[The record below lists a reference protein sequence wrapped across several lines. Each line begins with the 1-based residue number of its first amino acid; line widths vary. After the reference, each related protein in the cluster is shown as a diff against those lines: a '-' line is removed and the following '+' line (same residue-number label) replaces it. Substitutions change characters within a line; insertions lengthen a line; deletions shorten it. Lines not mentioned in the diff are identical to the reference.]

1 MMQKRTLYL
10 SLLLV
15 SCLLFF
21 GFSYAS
27 AQNVKFQSKSVPRC
41 TDAVLNITVTS
52 PEQLSAF
59 EIVFEITGDFTG
71 TPAVVWAS
79 GFTGL
84 NNRIGPIVDG
94 NIYRMAAMKDDA
106 GDACIDATG
115 GVVVGTITVHAA
127 DICAGSINVIGA
139 TVNGGCCDAVTAST
153 GLVSCGLEAL
163 ATTITAGAVTINNQV
178 PTISCPGD
186 ITVHWGSPVQ
196 FDVTY
201 GDADMANGCETL
213 TFSVIEG
220 PGAINASGHYLWN
233 TGGDDVCDHTVS
245 IKITDKCGA
254 ADTCSLNICV
264 YNDPPVITH
273 DPADILFAVW
283 GITLTDQVIAS
294 DPDGGPNALTYG
306 LVSFDGPTY
315 FGTGFS
321 IDPATGVWTWD
332 IGDNSDYLGD
342 FELCLSVTDDAN
354 ICDPCSP
361 SNSDVACYMIHV
373 AGFAITIEKV
383 HHQLQGYNTTVGIYL
398 DSMFMPDVFTSDLIG
413 GFDFLIA
420 YDNSVLNF
428 VIAEPGELINDGK
441 FEYFTYRYGA
451 YGNCGSGCPSGLLR
465 VVGMRETNNGVVN
478 PYHITG
484 PGELVKLTFFV
495 SNDLTFEGSYIPIRF
510 FWIDC
515 GDNTLSDE
523 SGNWLYLGLKVYD
536 FEGNEIT
543 DPIEYGYSGPAA
555 SCFDTVYS
563 SDELFKNAPLGTI
576 IFRNGGIDIEDADSI
591 DARGDVNLNGVAY
604 EISDAVVFTNYF
616 IEGLA
621 AFTINPDGQK
631 AATEVNGDGYTL
643 TVADLV
649 YLIRVI
655 VGDAQPMPKV
665 NPAAYASFSSRG
677 NSISVETNTDIGGAL
692 FVFDGQVTPVLAANA
707 ANMRMDYGYDN
718 NTTRVLVVGWNEGDA
733 LSSGEVLQVTGDGTL
748 ISVEAAEY
756 NGAVLATTNK
766 VLPTDFALSQNYP
779 NPFNPNTAINLD
791 LPVASD
797 YRLSVINI
805 NGQTVAE
812 FAGHAEAGTVVI
824 NWDASGMAS
833 GIYFYK
839 AEAGTFK
846 ATKKMVLLK

>member
-59 EIVFEITGDFTG
+59 EIVFQISGDFTG
-71 TPAVVWAS
+71 TPTVAWAG

-106 GDACIDATG
+106 GDACVDATG
-115 GVVVGTITVHAA
+115 GVVVGTITVRAA
-127 DICAGSINVIGA
+127 DICAGTISVVGA

-153 GLVSCGLEAL
+153 GLVSCDLEAL
-163 ATTITAGAVTINNQV
+163 ATTITAGTVTINNQA
-178 PTISCPGD
+178 PTITCPGD
-186 ITVHWGSPVQ
+186 ITVHWGLPVQ
-196 FDVTY
+196 FGVTF
-201 GDADMANGCETL
+201 GDPDLVNSCETL

-220 PGAINASGHYLWN
+220 PGAINASGQYLWN
-233 TGGDDVCDHTVS
+233 TGGDDVCDRTVS
-245 IKITDKCGA
+245 IKVTDKCGS

-264 YNDPPVITH
+264 FNDPPAITH
-273 DPADILFAVW
+273 DPADILYAVW
-283 GITLTDQVIAS
+283 GITLTDQVVAN
-294 DPDGGPNALTYG
+294 DPDGGPNTLAYD
-306 LVSFDGPTY
+306 LVSFDGPTDY
-315 FGTGFS
+315 GTGFNL
-321 IDPATGVWTWD
+321 DPATGEWSWD
-332 IGDNSDYLGD
+332 IGENSDYLGD
-342 FELCLSVTDDAN
+342 FELCLSVTDGAN
-354 ICDPCSP
+354 VCDPCSP
-361 SNSDVACYMIHV
+361 SNSATACYAIHV
-373 AGFAITIEKV
+373 TGFAISIEKV
-383 HHQLQGYNTTVGIYL
+383 HHQLQGYNTTVSIYL
-398 DSMFMPDVFTSDLIG
+398 DSAWTNQADPIG

-420 YDNSVLNF
+420 YDNSALNA
-428 VIAEPGELINDGK
+428 INAQPGALIDDGK
-441 FEYFTYRYGA
+441 FEYFTYRFGA
-451 YGNCGSGCPSGLLR
+451 TGNCGSGCPSGLLR
-465 VVGMRETNNGVVN
+465 VVGMRETNNGIIN
-478 PYHITG
+478 PNHIVG
-484 PGELVKLTFFV
+484 PGELVKLTFYV
-495 SNDLTFEGSYIPIRF
+495 SNDLNLEGSYVPVRF
-510 FWIDC
+510 YWIDC

-523 SGNWLYLGLKVYD
+523 TGNWLYLGLKVYD
-536 FEGNEIT
+536 FLGNEIT
-543 DPIEYGYSGPAA
+543 DPIEYGNSGPAA
-555 SCFDTVYS
+555 DCFDTVYA
-563 SDELFKNAPLGTI
+563 SDETFKNAPLGAI
-576 IFRNGGIDIEDADSI
+576 VFRNGGVDIEDADSI

-604 EISDAVVFTNYF
+604 EIADAVVFTNYF
-616 IEGLA
+616 IQGAA
-621 AFTINPDGQK
+621 AFTINFDGQK
-631 AATEVNGDGYTL
+631 AATEINGDGYTL

-665 NPAAYASFSSRG
+665 NPDAYASFAMQG
-677 NSISVETNTDIGGAL
+677 NAISVETNTDIGAVL
-692 FVFDGQVTPVLAANA
+692 FVFNGHVNPLLAADA
-707 ANMRMDYGYDN
+707 ANMKMEYGYDN

-733 LSSGEVLQVTGDGTL
+733 LTSGEVLLVTGDGTL
-748 ISVEAAEY
+748 ASVEAAEY

-766 VLPTDFALSQNYP
+766 VLPTDFVLSQNYP
-779 NPFNPNTAINLD
+779 NPFNPTTAIKLD
-791 LPVASD
+791 LPVATD

-812 FAGHAEAGTVVI
+812 FAGHSEAGTVVV

>member
-1 MMQKRTLYL
+1 MQKRTLYL

-59 EIVFEITGDFTG
+59 EIVFEISGDFTG
-71 TPAVVWAS
+71 TPAVAWAG
-79 GFTGL
+79 GFTEL

-94 NIYRMAAMKDDA
+94 NVYRMAAMKDDA

-127 DICAGSINVIGA
+127 DICAGSINIVGA

-163 ATTITAGAVTINNQV
+163 ATTITAGTVTINNQV

-186 ITVHWGSPVQ
+186 ITVHWGDPVQ

-201 GDADMANGCETL
+201 NDPDMANGCETL

-220 PGAINASGHYLWN
+220 PGAVNASGHYLWN
-233 TGGDDVCDHTVS
+233 TGGDDVCDHIVS
-245 IKITDKCGA
+245 IKIADKCGA

-264 YNDPPVITH
+264 YNDPPEITY
-273 DPADILFAVW
+273 DPADTLFAVW

-294 DPDGGPNALTYG
+294 DPDGGPNALTYA
-306 LVSFDGPTY
+306 LVSFDGPTDY
-315 FGTGFS
+315 GTGFN
-321 IDPATGVWTWD
+321 INPATGVWTWD
-332 IGDNSDYLGD
+332 IGLGEDYTGD
-342 FELCLSVTDDAN
+342 FTLCLSVTDDAN
-354 ICDPCSP
+354 VCDPCSP
-361 SNSDVACYMIHV
+361 SNSDEACYAIHV
-373 AGFAITIEKV
+373 TGFAISIEKV
-383 HHQLQGYNTTVGIYL
+383 HHQLQGYNTTVSIYL
-398 DSMFMPDVFTSDLIG
+398 DSAWSNYADPIG
-413 GFDFLIA
+413 GFDFLVA

-428 VIAEPGELINDGK
+428 VSAEPGTLINDGK

-451 YGNCGSGCPSGLLR
+451 TGNCGSGCPSGLLR
-465 VVGMRETNNGVVN
+465 VVGMRESNDGVTNPN
-478 PYHITG
+478 HIVG
-484 PGELVKLTFFV
+484 PGELVELTFFV
-495 SNDLTFEGSYIPIRF
+495 SNDLTLEGTYAPIRF

-523 SGNWLYLGLKVYD
+523 TGNWLYLGLKVYD

-543 DPIEYGYSGPAA
+543 DPVEYGYSGPAA
-555 SCFDTVYS
+555 DCFDTVYS
-563 SDELFKNAPLGTI
+563 SDEIFKNAPLGAIT
-576 IFRNGGIDIEDADSI
+576 FRNGGVDIEDADSI
-591 DARGDVNLNGVAY
+591 DARGDINLNGVAY

-616 IEGLA
+616 IEGAA
-621 AFTINPDGQK
+621 AFTINFDGQK

-677 NSISVETNTDIGGAL
+677 SVISVTTNTDIGAAL
-692 FVFDGQVTPVLAANA
+692 FVFNGQITPLLAANA
-707 ANMRMDYGYDN
+707 ANMRMEYGYDN

-779 NPFNPNTAINLD
+779 NPFNPTTAINLD

-812 FAGHAEAGTVVI
+812 FAGHADAGTVVI